1 MAGYPGCRNLSFCD
15 RDLSNQARNFMDDHS
30 SPVTESKTRKVELCS
45 VTELFP
51 RRTETGLT
59 FSIENKAKFVPLSG
73 PAIYGAHNRW
83 QQFHHCKK
91 KNAAL

>member
-1 MAGYPGCRNLSFCD
+1 MASSPGCRNLSFCD
-15 RDLSNQARNFMDDHS
+15 RDLSNRARNFMDNHS

-59 FSIENKAKFVPLSG
+59 FSIRKEGKIR
-73 PAIYGAHNRW
+73 PAFRAGNLRAS
-83 QQFHHCKK
+83 
-91 KNAAL
+91 

>member
-1 MAGYPGCRNLSFCD
+1 MVGYPGCRDLSFCD
-15 RDLSNQARNFMDDHS
+15 RDLSNRVRNFMNDHS

-59 FSIENKAKFVPLSG
+59 FSIRKEGKIG
-73 PAIYGAHNRW
+73 PAFRAGNLRGS
-83 QQFHHCKK
+83 
-91 KNAAL
+91 